1 MTKKELLNVLEARKP
16 RSAWS
21 KGVNNYAIDL
31 IDGLELEEIP
41 KDIKELERLLL
52 NGAEDWSEYSWGGC
66 ALIYNGDI
74 AEILC
79 TPSELKAT
87 RNGERNPNKTESWLD
102 VQARALHQAFRVIK
116 IHLT

>member
-1 MTKKELLNVLEARKP
+1 MKKKELLNVLEARKP

-31 IDGLELEEIP
+31 IDRLELEEIP

-52 NGAEDWSEYSWGGC
+52 NGAKDWIEYSWGGC

-74 AEILC
+74 VKMLC
-79 TPSELKAT
+79 TPSEIKAT
-87 RNGERNPNKTESWLD
+87 RNGERKPNKSELWLD
-102 VQARALHQAFRVIK
+102 VQARALYQAFRVIK
-116 IHLT
+116 IHLA

>member
-1 MTKKELLNVLEARKP
+1 MIKQELLNVLEARKP

-21 KGVNNYAIDL
+21 KGVNNYAIYL
-31 IDGLELEEIP
+31 VDGLELEEIP

-74 AEILC
+74 VKMLC

-87 RNGERNPNKTESWLD
+87 RNGERKPNKRELWLD
-102 VQARALHQAFRVIK
+102 VQARALYQAFRIIK
-116 IHLT
+116 TNLL